1 MPVAEQG
8 LGHRSTQPGGGTGDE
23 DACHVPPSAA
33 RYAAGATV
41 SRLHDSGAA
50 WDSIRSG
57 DIGAI
62 GMPVTDGATIVI
74 YSQPDAR
81 GFGPADGH

>member
-1 MPVAEQG
+1 
-8 LGHRSTQPGGGTGDE
+8 
-23 DACHVPPSAA
+23 
-33 RYAAGATV
+33 V

-50 WDSIRSG
+50 WGSIRSG

>member
-1 MPVAEQG
+1 MQ
-8 LGHRSTQPGGGTGDE
+8 
-23 DACHVPPSAA
+23 
-33 RYAAGATV
+33 
-41 SRLHDSGAA
+41 SGN
-50 WDSIRSG
+50 
-57 DIGAI
+57 IGAI